1 MKLPKGLEQLL
12 NATDKKRE
20 NLNVINAKLSKTQ
33 NVFSATNGHY
43 LAQYKAPNTE
53 SGVEYPTH
61 EININWENAP
71 KKPIKDYATT
81 HYEFSDTGLDVLH
94 AGKAG
99 KISLPDIDYP
109 DINVVLNDAE
119 KHKGHTFGFNAL
131 YMKQICEMAL
141 NTYNPGPNGVC
152 LVLRINPNDSKS
164 PMAFSVSKYSASPI
178 VTDAELSG
186 ILMPMKVD

>member
-12 NATDKKRE
+12 TATDKTKE
-20 NLNVINAKLSKTQ
+20 YLAVINAKLSKTL

-53 SGVEYPTH
+53 SNADYPAH
-61 EININWENAP
+61 EINIKWENAP

-81 HYEFSDTGLDVLH
+81 HYEFSETGLDVLH

-99 KISLPDIDYP
+99 KISLPDIAYP

-119 KHKGHTFGFNAL
+119 KHKGHIFGFNAL
-131 YMKQICEMAL
+131 YMRQICDMAL

-152 LVLRINPNDSKS
+152 LVLQINPNDNKS
-164 PMAFSVSKYSASPI
+164 PITFGVSTTSASPI
-178 VTDAELSG
+178 VQDAELSG
-186 ILMPMKVD
+186 ILMPMKID